1 MANEIINAI
10 PKKKYSIEEYLLME
24 SKATYKSEYYRGEI
38 FPMGEIEG
46 DTPEAMAGAL
56 PPHNAISSNI
66 IFILESR
73 LRGKGCKPFGS
84 DQRIFIPQTCLYTY
98 PDISVFCGSLQYE
111 DNMTLKNPVLLVE
124 ILSKVTEGYNR
135 GSKFE
140 LYRSIPSLIEY
151 LMVDSR
157 RVHAELWRK
166 ENGKWLL
173 AGETNDINESIEL
186 KSIENM
192 FSLQDIYYETLE
204 MIQQQ
209 SA

>member
-1 MANEIINAI
+1 MTVI
-10 PKKKYSIEEYLLME
+10 PKKKYTVEEYLQME
-24 SKATYKSEYYRGEI
+24 LNAPYKSEYYNGEI

-56 PPHNAISSNI
+56 PAHNAISSNI

-73 LRGKGCKPFGS
+73 LRGKGCKSYGS
-84 DQRIFIPQTCLYTY
+84 DQRIFIPETGLYTY
-98 PDISVFCGSLQYE
+98 PDISVFCGQLQYQ

-140 LYRSIPSLIEY
+140 MYRSIPSLVEY

-157 RVHAELWRK
+157 RVYVELWRK
-166 ENGKWLL
+166 ENGKWVL
-173 AGETNDINESIEL
+173 AAETNDVNQTIEF
-186 KSIENM
+186 KSIENV
-192 FSLQDIYYETLE
+192 FPLHDFYFGTQELIE
-204 MIQQQ
+204 QQQ
-209 SA
+209 